1 MMTRIKFCFILIFS
15 AVILAACA
23 LGDSRPPAM
32 LYDLGPFETGRKVSL
47 PAAMPP
53 IQTRVNAPGWM
64 NENLMFYRLDYVNN
78 QQIRFYTESSWN
90 AAPSRLLKSRLDAF
104 LVSSGNPVVG
114 ARTASPPLVLRIHIE
129 DFSQHFSSLN
139 DSVGRI
145 ALYASLFNGRDL
157 IAQKVFRKDV
167 VSQTPDAQGGAR
179 ALAEG
184 SDALIAEIMQWML
197 EQQL

>member
-1 MMTRIKFCFILIFS
+1 MMKRIRFCFTLMFAA
-15 AVILAACA
+15 AVLTACA
-23 LGDSRPPAM
+23 LRDNRPAAM
-32 LYDLGPFETGRKVSL
+32 LYDLGPFETESRTPL
-47 PAAMPP
+47 PTGMPAV
-53 IQTRVNAPGWM
+53 QTKVNAPGWM
-64 NENLMFYRLDYVNN
+64 NDNLMFYRLDYVNN

-90 AAPSRLLKSRLDAF
+90 AAPSRLFKSRLDAF
-104 LVSSGNPVVG
+104 LVSSGNPVAS
-114 ARTASPPLVLRIHIE
+114 ARTASHPLVLRIHVE
-129 DFSQHFSSLN
+129 DFSQHFSSPN

-184 SDALIAEIMQWML
+184 SDALIGEIMQWML